1 MVKMLCVGMYR
12 VVMLVHV
19 LLILYVYIPYNI
31 YMYLG
36 MYRIEIHICV
46 PYIIYICVL
55 YNIYKYLG
63 M

>member
-12 VVMLVHV
+12 VVMHVHV

-46 PYIIYICVL
+46 PYIIYMCSL
-55 YNIYKYLG
+55 
-63 M
+63 